1 MLDSIGGSIDVL
13 KGIIETMEEE
23 DTPDNKRAMHMAAL
37 ESVVMFLDKLDDDLF
52 KKGINA

>member
-37 ESVVMFLDKLDDDLF
+37 ESVVIFLDKLDDDLF